1 MPAKTTT
8 SPLRFVTRPLE
19 RAVVFAVVW
28 WVVAEADPSGWV
40 FGVPFVVL
48 ATAASLALTPSREW
62 RIRPLGALRYAGY
75 FVQQSVL
82 GGIDVSLRAIKPSMP
97 LSPRIVRYRMRL
109 APEHARVLFADTVSL
124 LPGTLSSGF
133 EGETLMVH
141 VLDCELD
148 VERSLRDVEERVAD
162 VFGLP
167 LSAEGGVLVDSG
179 GAQGGVRR

>member
-1 MPAKTTT
+1 MPART
-8 SPLRFVTRPLE
+8 PALRIRFFTRPLE

-28 WVVAEADPSGWV
+28 WVVAEADPEGWL

-62 RIRPLGALRYAGY
+62 RIRPLGAFRYAVY
-75 FVQQSVL
+75 FIQQSVM
-82 GGIDVSLRAIKPSMP
+82 GGIDVSMRAIKPSLPIDP
-97 LSPRIVRYRMRL
+97 LIVRYRMRL
-109 APEHARVLFADTVSL
+109 APEYARVLFADTVSL

-133 EGETLMVH
+133 EGESMTIH

-148 VERSLRDVEERVAD
+148 VEQSLRDVEERVAG

-167 LSAEGGVLVDSG
+167 LTAEGGDIVDLEGTG
-179 GAQGGVRR
+179 GCELG